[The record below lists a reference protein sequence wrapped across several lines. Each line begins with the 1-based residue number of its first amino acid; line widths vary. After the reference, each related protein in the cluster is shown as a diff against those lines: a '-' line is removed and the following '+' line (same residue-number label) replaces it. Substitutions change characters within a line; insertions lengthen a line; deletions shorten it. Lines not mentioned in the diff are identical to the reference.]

1 MVAGGSLQLLP
12 ARVMSD
18 LPRWHTQRCGR
29 CLNSR
34 YFYGQR
40 DADYVFG
47 QNVTKHNPAPSPS
60 GHPLLFRLFRSW
72 VCLTPTIRSGPATRN
87 PILAANSTLYI
98 CIPGVWRALVWR
110 DDDDYCYRAHA

>member
-1 MVAGGSLQLLP
+1 MAYP
-12 ARVMSD
+12 ASG
-18 LPRWHTQRCGR
+18 PAAAKTPA
-29 CLNSR
+29 R
-34 YFYGQR
+34 YFYCTAR
-40 DADYVFG
+40 DADFVFDADYVFG

-87 PILAANSTLYI
+87 PILPANSTLYI